1 MLQNIIL
8 GKGAAGSGVLTGND
22 NVFLGTCVGLSITS
36 GGKNV
41 FLGQCAGNTNT
52 TGHCNIA
59 IGYDVELPSRDI

>member
-1 MLQNIIL
+1 MLEYYL

-52 TGHCNIA
+52 TGPA
-59 IGYDVELPSRDI
+59 ILLLVMM